1 MRPNRLGLLMPKRI
15 LGFILLAFLGITSCK
30 QRDVFVPSY
39 IHLKPVVLTSN
50 NQDVQGYPSAK
61 VEDVFVF
68 SNGTTRGLFAI
79 GADVPLQNTGKTNI
93 RISPAI
99 KYNGY
104 GEQKAI
110 YPMFNF
116 FEKDIDL
123 TENKVDSV
131 QPVFTYVE
139 NAFFPF
145 VEDYDGNGVQFEY
158 NPQFKLNGDTI
169 IKDNSDKAWLPGK
182 NSGRVQMGSGASSE
196 NILEV
201 YSKVFTNWPT
211 YTDFY
216 LEMDYKGN
224 IPITVGLYATN
235 AQFETSR
242 VKMYITNPK
251 EDWNKLYLDLQPEI
265 NSRGS
270 NIQYRLFI
278 SFNRADV
285 VNPEAWIDNIKII
298 YLD

>member
-1 MRPNRLGLLMPKRI
+1 
-15 LGFILLAFLGITSCK
+15 
-30 QRDVFVPSY
+30 
-39 IHLKPVVLTSN
+39 
-50 NQDVQGYPSAK
+50 
-61 VEDVFVF
+61 
-68 SNGTTRGLFAI
+68 
-79 GADVPLQNTGKTNI
+79 
-93 RISPAI
+93 
-99 KYNGY
+99 
-104 GEQKAI
+104 
-110 YPMFNF
+110 MFNF
-116 FEKDIDL
+116 FEKDIEL

-131 QPVFTYVE
+131 QPIFTYVE
-139 NAFFPF
+139 NAIFPF
-145 VEDYDGNGVQFEY
+145 VEDYDGNGLQFEY

-169 IKDNSDKAWLPGK
+169 IKDKSDKAWLPGK

-196 NILEV
+196 YILEI
-201 YSKVFTNWPT
+201 YSKVYNNWPI

-265 NSRGS
+265 NSRGR
-270 NIQYRLFI
+270 NMQYRLFI

-285 VNPEAWIDNIKII
+285 PNPEAWIDNIKII